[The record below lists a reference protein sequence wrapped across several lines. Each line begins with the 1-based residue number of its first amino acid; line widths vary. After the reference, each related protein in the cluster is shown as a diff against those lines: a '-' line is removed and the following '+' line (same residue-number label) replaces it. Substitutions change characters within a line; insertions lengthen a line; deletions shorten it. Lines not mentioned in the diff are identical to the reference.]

1 MDGFHIRTATE
12 SDLAELL
19 VLIREL
25 AEYEHLSG
33 EVTATEAD
41 LRQALFGN
49 PPFAEALLGCFQGA
63 PVAYAVVFTIFSTF
77 SGKPGL
83 YIEDIYVKP
92 EFRGRGLGLT
102 LMRHLAHLA
111 VARGCTRMAWSVLPW
126 NAPALRFYGNLG
138 AERDERWHAYRLSEA
153 ALRDLAKGTTG

>member
-1 MDGFHIRTATE
+1 MDGLQIRAATG

-19 VLIREL
+19 ALICEL
-25 AEYEHLSG
+25 AEYERLSG

-49 PPFAEALLGCFQGA
+49 PPFAEAWLGCVHGV

-92 EFRGRGLGLT
+92 EFRGRGLGLAF
-102 LMRHLAHLA
+102 MRHLGRLA
-111 VARGCTRMAWSVLPW
+111 LARGCTRMAWSVLPW
-126 NAPALRFYGNLG
+126 NEPALRFYESLG
-138 AERDERWHAYRLSEA
+138 AQRDERWHAYHLSEA
-153 ALRDLAKGTTG
+153 TLRDLAKGKSC

>member
-41 LRQALFGN
+41 LRQSLLGD
-49 PPFAEALLGCFQGA
+49 PPLAEALLGCFQGA

-83 YIEDIYVKP
+83 
-92 EFRGRGLGLT
+92 
-102 LMRHLAHLA
+102 
-111 VARGCTRMAWSVLPW
+111 
-126 NAPALRFYGNLG
+126 
-138 AERDERWHAYRLSEA
+138 
-153 ALRDLAKGTTG
+153 